1 MLLIII
7 GMLPNSS
14 KLLSMFSLKEVVKIM
29 PIVIPIKIAIPNCD
43 GVLASFSTI
52 FGMRI
57 DNEATSQSPGMMK
70 MAKLLN
76 QKISAGAN
84 IRVILNH
91 QYSGLDAASK
101 PYLGNN

>member
-1 MLLIII
+1 
-7 GMLPNSS
+7 MLPNNS
-14 KLLSMFSLKEVVKIM
+14 KLLSMFSVREVVKIM
-29 PIVIPIKIAIPNCD
+29 PIVIPTKIAIPSCD

-76 QKISAGAN
+76 QKISAGAK